1 MPGCGVGERARRG
14 RDPWVPPLP
23 LPPRREDPHHEERD
37 EDDQE
42 EPGTVTVIERDLRLL
57 GQATGA
63 DVGPHVGPANGCSL
77 VRAPW
82 SELHG
87 AILTPQA
94 RSGSPERTRN
104 GAWSW
109 GPWSCRGVVG
119 PRYERPYGSSHALA
133 RIAGGAVPAYHGG
146 APLILTLREIVM
158 DQELETQQ
166 WLLKAGADLRRVTN
180 AETRFSAAMS
190 MNHVTMLAAAD
201 ELEAA
206 TREAM
211 TWMAGNPCPDREVG
225 ARVGLMLST
234 CAEVAFTAEMAL
246 TNSAADIEAVFG
258 RLGDLLAIIDF
269 HSETLKAW

>member
-1 MPGCGVGERARRG
+1 
-14 RDPWVPPLP
+14 L
-23 LPPRREDPHHEERD
+23 
-37 EDDQE
+37 
-42 EPGTVTVIERDLRLL
+42 
-57 GQATGA
+57 
-63 DVGPHVGPANGCSL
+63 
-77 VRAPW
+77 
-82 SELHG
+82 
-87 AILTPQA
+87 
-94 RSGSPERTRN
+94 
-104 GAWSW
+104 
-109 GPWSCRGVVG
+109 
-119 PRYERPYGSSHALA
+119 HALG
-133 RIAGGAVPAYHGG
+133 RIAEGAVPAHHGG

-211 TWMAGNPCPDREVG
+211 AWMAGNPCPDHDVA

>member
-1 MPGCGVGERARRG
+1 MERSSPAG
-14 RDPWVPPLP
+14 PI
-23 LPPRREDPHHEERD
+23 RELAAETDL
-37 EDDQE
+37 
-42 EPGTVTVIERDLRLL
+42 GTV
-57 GQATGA
+57 
-63 DVGPHVGPANGCSL
+63 
-77 VRAPW
+77 
-82 SELHG
+82 SE
-87 AILTPQA
+87 A
-94 RSGSPERTRN
+94 
-104 GAWSW
+104 
-109 GPWSCRGVVG
+109 PWSCRGVVG
-119 PRYERPYGSSHALA
+119 PGYERPYGSSHALA

-201 ELEAA
+201 ELEAS

-211 TWMAGNPCPDREVG
+211 AWMAGNPCPDREVG

>member
-1 MPGCGVGERARRG
+1 
-14 RDPWVPPLP
+14 
-23 LPPRREDPHHEERD
+23 
-37 EDDQE
+37 
-42 EPGTVTVIERDLRLL
+42 
-57 GQATGA
+57 
-63 DVGPHVGPANGCSL
+63 
-77 VRAPW
+77 
-82 SELHG
+82 
-87 AILTPQA
+87 
-94 RSGSPERTRN
+94 
-104 GAWSW
+104 
-109 GPWSCRGVVG
+109 
-119 PRYERPYGSSHALA
+119 
-133 RIAGGAVPAYHGG
+133 
-146 APLILTLREIVM
+146 M

-211 TWMAGNPCPDREVG
+211 AWMAGNPCPDHDVA

>member
-1 MPGCGVGERARRG
+1 MGRVIPAGVGRHRGLALRLRVSASARSRQASRPVRAGRTQRGVGHGSPAACELSEGCGG
-14 RDPWVPPLP
+14 R
-23 LPPRREDPHHEERD
+23 
-37 EDDQE
+37 
-42 EPGTVTVIERDLRLL
+42 
-57 GQATGA
+57 
-63 DVGPHVGPANGCSL
+63 
-77 VRAPW
+77 VRTALW
-82 SELHG
+82 I
-87 AILTPQA
+87 AA
-94 RSGSPERTRN
+94 
-104 GAWSW
+104 
-109 GPWSCRGVVG
+109 
-119 PRYERPYGSSHALA
+119 HALD
-133 RIAGGAVPAYHGG
+133 RIAAGAVPAYHGG

-158 DQELETQQ
+158 DQELQTQQ

-211 TWMAGNPCPDREVG
+211 MWMAGNPCPDREVG
-225 ARVGLMLST
+225 GRVGLMLST

-246 TNSAADIEAVFG
+246 TNSCTDIEAVFG

>member
-1 MPGCGVGERARRG
+1 MGRVIQGGRRAAPRTGAAAVRESERPKQSSLAGPSGQVGASG
-14 RDPWVPPLP
+14 NS
-23 LPPRREDPHHEERD
+23 
-37 EDDQE
+37 
-42 EPGTVTVIERDLRLL
+42 GTVT
-57 GQATGA
+57 
-63 DVGPHVGPANGCSL
+63 
-77 VRAPW
+77 
-82 SELHG
+82 
-87 AILTPQA
+87 
-94 RSGSPERTRN
+94 RS
-104 GAWSW
+104 AA
-109 GPWSCRGVVG
+109 SCRKVVAAG
-119 PRYERPYGSSHALA
+119 YERPYGSRHALD

-158 DQELETQQ
+158 DQELQTQQ

-211 TWMAGNPCPDREVG
+211 TWMGGNPCPDREVG
-225 ARVGLMLST
+225 GRVGLMLST

-246 TNSAADIEAVFG
+246 TNSCTDIEAVFG